1 MMEPSYIIEAST
13 VEGATSYC
21 RSSSSIKCR
30 LNPVGIRRDVS
41 GNDPYQDFQTLDR
54 DMALDL
60 DQANPN

>member
-1 MMEPSYIIEAST
+1 M
-13 VEGATSYC
+13 
-21 RSSSSIKCR
+21 
-30 LNPVGIRRDVS
+30 GIRRDVS